1 MTARHKRFNWTGIDK
16 DESGKDK
23 ILDEGGFARA
33 SFWLIYCSLLWYLP
47 KDPDRNYI
55 MVMDYMEGGN
65 LRQFLQES
73 KGLSGYREVIED
85 IKFHLEKKKE
95 SSKQSVQEL
104 TQKNQGKTGIRT
116 GVPLLAEGELS
127 LKLEAKVSHG
137 RSHTQSKTET
147 IEGMLEVNCPANSM
161 VVAKAIL
168 QEHNLEIPITTTISC
183 YLTDKSGNERKYTYK
198 IDGTFK
204 GKYTKAF
211 VNYEKAVSLEQQGQV
226 VQPTTFPFNPDK

>member
-1 MTARHKRFNWTGIDK
+1 
-16 DESGKDK
+16 
-23 ILDEGGFARA
+23 
-33 SFWLIYCSLLWYLP
+33 
-47 KDPDRNYI
+47 
-55 MVMDYMEGGN
+55 
-65 LRQFLQES
+65 
-73 KGLSGYREVIED
+73 GYREVIED

>member
-23 ILDEGGFARA
+23 ILDEGGFARH
-33 SFWLIYCSLLWYLP
+33 C
-47 KDPDRNYI
+47 
-55 MVMDYMEGGN
+55 
-65 LRQFLQES
+65 LREIANNRLVS
-73 KGLSGYREVIED
+73 GLFIVHYYGGYREVIED